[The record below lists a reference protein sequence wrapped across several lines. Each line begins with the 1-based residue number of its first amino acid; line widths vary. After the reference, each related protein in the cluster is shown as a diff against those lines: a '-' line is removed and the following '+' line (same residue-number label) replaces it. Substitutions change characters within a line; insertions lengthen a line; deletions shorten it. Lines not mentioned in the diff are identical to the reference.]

1 MSISLLLAGSGP
13 AHTATAA
20 LGGYVLGTGRTVPST
35 AAVLGLVGVVVGGL
49 ALARSVRR
57 VGDRRAGAVA
67 ALVLGLVGAV
77 VGGVHAANAGGG
89 PGTGNGLVGAVAAV
103 ALGLV
108 AAVLGGLVLV
118 RSRRGERV
126 RP

>member
-1 MSISLLLAGSGP
+1 MSIHLLLAGSGP
-13 AHTATAA
+13 AHTTAA
-20 LGGYVLGTGRTVPST
+20 AIGGYVLGTGRTVPST
-35 AAVLGLVGVVVGGL
+35 AAVLGLIGVVAGGL

-57 VGDRRAGAVA
+57 GGDHRAGGVA
-67 ALVLGLVGAV
+67 ALVLGLVGLV
-77 VGGVHAANAGGG
+77 VGAVHAANAAGG

-108 AAVLGGLVLV
+108 AAVLGGLVLA